1 VKHTYYPT
9 VLDLK
14 DTPTLTLPPRGGGKG
29 EGESRYYYPAFLNL
43 KGKKVVIIGGGKVA
57 QRKVVTLLKT
67 GADLTV
73 ISPELTKKIEREKL
87 KGRIKHIRRQYRK
100 GDLKNAFLVIAATDS
115 PDVNEQVSK
124 DAPCLVNVVDTP
136 HLCNF
141 IVPSVIKR
149 NPLTIAVSTSG
160 ISPALSR
167 SIRKELEKMYGSEF
181 SEYLKSLRRIRTEAM
196 RVIKDK
202 RKRGEFLKAIAS
214 EKIIEML
221 RETGFREAQR
231 LAEDLL
237 RKAKTS

>member
-1 VKHTYYPT
+1 MKRQKSKSIPLDSIEPKVYYPI
-9 VLDLK
+9 
-14 DTPTLTLPPRGGGKG
+14 
-29 EGESRYYYPAFLNL
+29 FLNL
-43 KGKKVVIIGGGKVA
+43 KNKSVVIIGGGKVA
-57 QRKVVTLLKT
+57 ERKVVTLLKT

-115 PDVNEQVSK
+115 QVINEQVSK

-181 SEYLKSLRRIRTEAM
+181 SDYLKLLRRIRTEAM

-237 RKAKTS
+237 RKVKTS

>member
-1 VKHTYYPT
+1 MKHKKTGSQSSNPIEPKVYYPI
-9 VLDLK
+9 
-14 DTPTLTLPPRGGGKG
+14 
-29 EGESRYYYPAFLNL
+29 FLNL
-43 KGKKVVIIGGGKVA
+43 KNKSVIIIGGGKVA
-57 QRKVVTLLKT
+57 ERKVVTLLKT

-115 PDVNEQVSK
+115 PNVNEQVSK

-167 SIRKELEKMYGSEF
+167 SIRSELEKMYGSEF
-181 SEYLKSLRRIRTEAM
+181 SEYLKLLIRIRTEAM

-221 RETGFREAQR
+221 REKGFKETQR

>member
-1 VKHTYYPT
+1 MKHKKAGSQSSNPIEPKVYYPI
-9 VLDLK
+9 
-14 DTPTLTLPPRGGGKG
+14 
-29 EGESRYYYPAFLNL
+29 FLNL
-43 KGKKVVIIGGGKVA
+43 KGKKVVVIGGGKVA
-57 QRKVVTLLKT
+57 ERKILALLKT
-67 GADLTV
+67 SADITV
-73 ISPELTKKIEREKL
+73 VSPEITKKIKKEKV
-87 KGRIKHIRRQYRK
+87 KGGIKHICRQYRK
-100 GDLKNAFLVIAATDS
+100 GDLRKAFLVIAATDS
-115 PDVNEQVSK
+115 PNVNEQVSK

-160 ISPALSR
+160 VSPALSR

-181 SEYLKSLRRIRTEAM
+181 SHYLKLLKRIRTEAM

-221 RETGFREAQR
+221 REKGFKETQR

-237 RKAKTS
+237 RKVKTS

>member
-1 VKHTYYPT
+1 VKHKKRGSQSSNPTEPKVYYPI
-9 VLDLK
+9 
-14 DTPTLTLPPRGGGKG
+14 
-29 EGESRYYYPAFLNL
+29 FLNL
-43 KGKKVVIIGGGKVA
+43 KNKVVVIIGGGKVA
-57 QRKVVTLLKT
+57 ERKALTLLKT

-73 ISPELTKKIEREKL
+73 ISPVLTKKLEREKV

-100 GDLKNAFLVIAATDS
+100 GDLKSAFLVIAATDF
-115 PDVNEQVSK
+115 PVTNEQVSK

-149 NPLTIAVSTSG
+149 NPLTIAVSTSS

-181 SEYLKSLRRIRTEAM
+181 SHYLKLLRRIRTEAM
-196 RVIKDK
+196 IVIKDK

-214 EKIIEML
+214 EKISKML
-221 RETGFREAQR
+221 REKGYRWTKRVAH
-231 LAEDLL
+231 DLL
-237 RKAKTS
+237 RTAKVKLPD

>member
-1 VKHTYYPT
+1 MKHKKRGSQSSNPIEPKVYYPI
-9 VLDLK
+9 
-14 DTPTLTLPPRGGGKG
+14 
-29 EGESRYYYPAFLNL
+29 FLNL
-43 KGKKVVIIGGGKVA
+43 KNKVVVIIGGGKVA
-57 QRKVVTLLKT
+57 ERKILTLVKTCADITVV
-67 GADLTV
+67 
-73 ISPELTKKIEREKL
+73 SPEITEKIEREKV
-87 KGRIKHIRRQYRK
+87 KGTIKHICRQYRK

-115 PDVNEQVSK
+115 PDVNKQVSK

-181 SEYLKSLRRIRTEAM
+181 SHYLKFLRRIRTEAM
-196 RVIKDK
+196 SVIKDK
-202 RKRGEFLKAIAS
+202 RKRGEFLKAIAA

-221 RETGFREAQR
+221 REKGFKETKKVAD
-231 LAEDLL
+231 DLL

>member
-1 VKHTYYPT
+1 VKHKKAGSQSSNPIEPKVYYPI
-9 VLDLK
+9 
-14 DTPTLTLPPRGGGKG
+14 
-29 EGESRYYYPAFLNL
+29 FLNL
-43 KGKKVVIIGGGKVA
+43 KNKSVVIIGGGKVA
-57 QRKVVTLLKT
+57 ERKVLTLLKT

-87 KGRIKHIRRQYRK
+87 KGRIKHIHRQYRK

-221 RETGFREAQR
+221 RGTGFKEAQR

>member
-1 VKHTYYPT
+1 VKHT
-9 VLDLK
+9 
-14 DTPTLTLPPRGGGKG
+14 
-29 EGESRYYYPAFLNL
+29 YYPAFLNL

-57 QRKVVTLLKT
+57 ERKVVTLLKT

-115 PDVNEQVSK
+115 PNVNEQVSK
-124 DAPCLVNVVDTP
+124 DATCLVNVVDTP

-181 SEYLKSLRRIRTEAM
+181 SEYLKSLGRIRTEAM

-237 RKAKTS
+237 RKVKTS